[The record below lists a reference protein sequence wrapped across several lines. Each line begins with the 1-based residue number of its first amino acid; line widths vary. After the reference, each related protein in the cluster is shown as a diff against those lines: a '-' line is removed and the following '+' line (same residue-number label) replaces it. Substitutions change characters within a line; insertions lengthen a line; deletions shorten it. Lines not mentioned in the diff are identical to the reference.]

1 MNTTSV
7 RASAWSGYDRGAPEL
22 RRITVALF
30 AAGFAVFAQ
39 VFGSQAILPAVSAD
53 VGIGASQAALMVSA
67 TTLGLAA
74 SVLPWAWLADRI
86 GRVPAMKFS
95 IVAATV
101 VGFSA
106 PLLPTF
112 EGVLLARV
120 VLGLAL
126 GAVPAVSIAYLA
138 EELAVSRVAVAAGI
152 FVAGNTFGGICGRL
166 IAGPLSHLL
175 GWRPAMLVVAALAAL
190 AAIAFVVLIPR
201 ARGFRADVVQPFPLR
216 TRILFQLRDPV
227 MLGLY
232 AQGFLLMGAFGAVYN
247 YFGFRLLQPPFSVP
261 SALVGLL
268 FAAYFFGTIASRVS
282 GGRVARF
289 GALPVI
295 LTGIALMLIG
305 LALLLTP
312 TLPGVIAGL
321 VIFTIG
327 CFTAHPVASG
337 QSGIRA
343 QLGRAQ
349 ATALYQLCWLGG
361 TALFGWVAGI
371 VYDLAGW
378 PATVGVIG
386 ALCLAAAVIAVLGLR
401 VFADRRPALPRPASD
416 GLTPE

>member
-1 MNTTSV
+1 MNRTSV
-7 RASAWSGYDRGAPEL
+7 RASGWSGYDRGAPEL
-22 RRITVALF
+22 RRITCALF

-39 VFGSQAILPAVSAD
+39 VFGAQAILPAVSAD
-53 VGIGASQAALMVSA
+53 LRIGASSAALMVSA

-86 GRVPAMKFS
+86 GRVPAMKIS

-101 VGFSA
+101 LGFSA

-112 EGVLLARV
+112 EGVILARV
-120 VLGLAL
+120 ALGLAL

-138 EELAVSRVAVAAGI
+138 EELAASRVAVAAGI

-175 GWRPAMLVVAALAAL
+175 GWRPAMLVVAALAAV
-190 AAIAFVVLIPR
+190 AATAFVVLIPR
-201 ARGFRADVVQPFPLR
+201 ARGFRANGAQPFPLR

-268 FAAYFFGTIASRVS
+268 FAAYFFGTLASRVS

-371 VYDLAGW
+371 VYDLNGW
-378 PATVGVIG
+378 PATVSVVGS
-386 ALCLAAAVIAVLGLR
+386 LCLAAAVIAVLGLR
-401 VFADRRPALPRPASD
+401 VFAGRRPALPRLASD
-416 GLTPE
+416 GLSPE